1 MKTMFQK
8 GLCFLLIIAM
18 GVALVT
24 FSGCDTP
31 NNPDNP
37 TENGPVYDDLTG
49 TGAFADA
56 PIEGQLRIYGGA
68 TGFYTDTTYLTA
80 EERTAVSKFKT
91 TRSMRSIRG
100 AGFVEYTIPV
110 ADLKSTPN
118 YLAWESQGELKVSVN
133 GATVYDGKSTHDELT
148 DVYSVPGEVVLNAT
162 EITAKETMVIRFEN
176 ISATDSSGQITNNGL
191 LWFEIGATSPWTT
204 RVEHILWDTQEVVWS
219 MGYYDG
225 TANEF
230 CGDTREVQ
238 IGTTDER
245 DMKKNGTMIMQWED
259 TEQVEG
265 AQYWL
270 LVGIIGNAITRVDFG
285 CDGENEFVGSESFY
299 ECVYDIPIE
308 KYDFR
313 QLQLKIG
320 SSAKLDFVALV
331 RVVPGT
337 TKDGDLKMVF
347 KGGDSA
353 TDWTRLVNNSMYWTN
368 DFIVDEG
375 SGFVDASLMNGMYV
389 NWYAVSDVGPAAVEL
404 LKWGYVDAAKQI
416 TTYYQTGAEFT
427 TWDNGGAGLVFTVMA
442 KLMQM
447 ENYKG
452 EYTDKMYASL
462 QSGMEYYCNRISNN
476 QYHLILGTNVEST
489 SGGYGIYNNSIA
501 YFSMLCGIEAAQK
514 TGHTED
520 VKKWTNHANLLKEG
534 ITQNLLLKNDLAGY
548 GGAGLPAGVFRYSL
562 TTTGTDVEV
571 PAAGWFAIGNME
583 ELYYG
588 LEGNA
593 VSEWRTAVN
602 KMLDYFP
609 KTFWEDWTL
618 YGHNRGFGTS
628 YGVLTER
635 GGWPLSAMFMSDE
648 MGMALKNLEHI
659 IYNSVDY
666 NFENDNIGV
675 QETSPYLIVREVSAH
690 DTGITGAD
698 VGNGGGVEDL
708 NLVEY
713 IVTMKNARIMAGV
726 DDSLGNGDQ
735 LKIIPRIFEDW
746 EGVQVNNMAVT
757 YLKEGQYCRGNLSYD
772 YTLNA
777 EGAEI
782 LVQADCD
789 IKGVTVRFG
798 PFATDA
804 VIEGA
809 DSTEISGDSQWAYKT
824 IDISTKTKKYA
835 VTATLPGK
843 VTANGQGVY
852 NLIADGELYCNT
864 SVTFTKEAEE
874 AGIYLAGYECK
885 LTSSKGKNYGSLA
898 LLDGATGNVLQE
910 VEINLN
916 SNRTYFVKAV
926 QNGGKLEII
935 LNGVTAFTVD
945 NVSLK
950 DTQVYAKTPENCAI
964 KLVCSI

>member
-1 MKTMFQK
+1 MIKRSLK
-8 GLCFLLIIAM
+8 KFLSFILSIAM
-18 GVALVT
+18 LTIWVT
-24 FSGCDTP
+24 LSGCDMST
-31 NNPDNP
+31 DSV
-37 TENGPVYDDLTG
+37 VYTDFTG
-49 TGAFADA
+49 KGTFADA
-56 PIEGQLRIYGGA
+56 PIEGQLRVYGGA
-68 TGFYTDTTYLTA
+68 TGFFTDTTYLTA

-91 TRSMRSIRG
+91 TRCMRNIRG
-100 AGFVEYTIPV
+100 NGYVEYTIPIT
-110 ADLKSTPN
+110 DLESTPN

-133 GATVYDGKSTHDELT
+133 DNVVYTGEYSHADLT
-148 DVYSVPGEVVLNAT
+148 DVYSVPGEVALNAK
-162 EITAKETMVIRFEN
+162 EITAKDTIVIRFEN
-176 ISATDSSGQITNNGL
+176 VSATDSSGQITNNGII
-191 LWFEIGATSPWTT
+191 WFEIGATSPWDT
-204 RVEHILWDTQEVVWS
+204 RIEHILWDTQEVVWS
-219 MGYYDG
+219 IGHYDG

-230 CGDTREVQ
+230 CGDTQEVQ
-238 IGTTDER
+238 IGTANER
-245 DMKKNGTMIMQWED
+245 KMKKNGTIKVQWED
-259 TEQVEG
+259 TDTVEG
-265 AQYWL
+265 AEYWL

-285 CDGENEFVGSESFY
+285 CDGKNEFVGSESFY
-299 ECVYDIPIE
+299 ECVYDIQIE
-308 KYDFR
+308 NYDFR

-320 SSAKLDFVALV
+320 SSAKLDFMALV

-337 TKDGDLKMVF
+337 IKDGDLKMVF
-347 KGGDSA
+347 KGGASA

-375 SGFVDASLMNGMYV
+375 SGFVDASLMNGMYA
-389 NWYAVSDVGPAAVEL
+389 NLYAVSDVGPTALEL

-416 TTYYQTGAEFT
+416 TTYYSKGAEFAT
-427 TWDNGGAGLVFTVMA
+427 RDNGAAGLVYTVMA

-462 QSGMEYYCNRISNN
+462 QSGIEYYCDHISNN
-476 QYHLILGTNVEST
+476 QYHLILGTNAETT

-501 YFSMLCGIEAAQK
+501 YFTMLCAIEAAEK
-514 TGHTED
+514 TGHTADSE
-520 VKKWTNHANLLKEG
+520 KWTNYAELLKDG

-548 GGAGLPAGVFRYSL
+548 GEEGLPAGVFRYSL
-562 TTTGTDVEV
+562 TTNGADVET
-571 PAAGWFAIGNME
+571 PAAGWFGIGSME

-588 LEGNA
+588 LDGSS
-593 VSEWRTAVN
+593 VTEWRTAVN

-609 KTFWEDWTL
+609 KAFWKDWTF

-635 GGWPLSAMFMSDE
+635 GGWPLSAMFMGDR
-648 MGMALKNLEHI
+648 MGMAQKNLEHI

-666 NFENDNIGV
+666 NFENDNQGV

-726 DDSLGNGDQ
+726 DDSLCNGDQ

-746 EGVQVNNMAVT
+746 EGVMINNMAIT
-757 YLKEGQYCRGNLSYD
+757 YLEDNQYCRGNLSYD
-772 YTLNA
+772 YTLST

-804 VIEGA
+804 IVSGA

-824 IDISTKTKKYA
+824 IDISTKAKKYT
-835 VTATLPGK
+835 VTATLPGR
-843 VTANGQGVY
+843 VTANDKGIFNLTEDGQ
-852 NLIADGELYCNT
+852 LYCNA

-874 AGIYLAGYECK
+874 AALYLAGCECK
-885 LTSSKGKNYGSLA
+885 LTSSKDKNYGTLA
-898 LLDGATGNVLQE
+898 LVDTVTGSVLQQ
-910 VEINLN
+910 VEININ
-916 SNRTYFVKAV
+916 SNRTYFIKAV
-926 QNGGKLEII
+926 QTGNKLEII

-945 NVSLK
+945 NIAFP
-950 DTQVYAKTPENCAI
+950 DTQVYAKTAENCTV
-964 KLVCSI
+964 KLVRSIV